1 MLLGQDFSFSFFGTE
16 KCHRRRRCRAW
27 VLIDWVRGS
36 GGAGALL
43 GAEGQ
48 AGAQMEQ
55 LLLEHRHVINVLLIY

>member
-1 MLLGQDFSFSFFGTE
+1 ML
-16 KCHRRRRCRAW
+16 
-27 VLIDWVRGS
+27 VDWVRGS

-55 LLLEHRHVINVLLIY
+55 LLLEHRHVVKDREQLCYFSTMSIA